1 MSVKRKIQII
11 IDILM
16 VIMLPFLMSYIM
28 AGEKIH
34 EWVGIVMFLLF
45 ITHHVLNF
53 YWVKNITKGS
63 YNKVRIL
70 GTVINLCLL
79 VIMITLMV
87 SGIMM
92 SKHLYVNLPLDGG
105 IGTARIAHLLASNWG
120 FVLMSLHLGLH
131 WNIFL
136 GMAKKAAKGKAESVG
151 GVIALRV
158 TAALISVY
166 GIYTFFKRQIG
177 SYLFLTNQYVFFE
190 ESEMLPY
197 FLIDYLAVMGMFI
210 CMGYYL
216 TKIVKQRR
224 K

>member
-16 VIMLPFLMSYIM
+16 AIMLPFLMSYIM

-34 EWVGIVMFLLF
+34 EWVGTVMFLLF

-70 GTVINLCLL
+70 GTAINLCLL
-79 VIMITLMV
+79 IIMITLMV

-136 GMAKKAAKGKAESVG
+136 GMAKKAAKGKTESVR
-151 GVIALRV
+151 GVIVLRV
-158 TAALISVY
+158 TAALVSVY

>member
-11 IDILM
+11 IDVLM

-28 AGEKIH
+28 AGERIH
-34 EWVGIVMFLLF
+34 EWAGIVMFLLF
-45 ITHHVLNF
+45 ITHHILNF
-53 YWVKNITKGS
+53 YWVKNIAKGS

-70 GTVINLCLL
+70 GTAINLCLL

-105 IGTARIAHLLASNWG
+105 TGTARIAHLLASNWG

-136 GMAKKAAKGKAESVG
+136 GMAKKAAKGKAESVRE
-151 GVIALRV
+151 VIVLRV

-197 FLIDYLAVMGMFI
+197 FLIDYLAVMGLFI

>member
-1 MSVKRKIQII
+1 
-11 IDILM
+11 
-16 VIMLPFLMSYIM
+16 
-28 AGEKIH
+28 
-34 EWVGIVMFLLF
+34 
-45 ITHHVLNF
+45 
-53 YWVKNITKGS
+53 
-63 YNKVRIL
+63 
-70 GTVINLCLL
+70 
-79 VIMITLMV
+79 
-87 SGIMM
+87 MM
-92 SKHLYVNLPLDGG
+92 SKHLYVNLPLNGG

-136 GMAKKAAKGKAESVG
+136 GMAKKAAKRKAKSVR
-151 GVIALRV
+151 GVIVLRV

-166 GIYTFFKRQIG
+166 GICTFFKRQIG